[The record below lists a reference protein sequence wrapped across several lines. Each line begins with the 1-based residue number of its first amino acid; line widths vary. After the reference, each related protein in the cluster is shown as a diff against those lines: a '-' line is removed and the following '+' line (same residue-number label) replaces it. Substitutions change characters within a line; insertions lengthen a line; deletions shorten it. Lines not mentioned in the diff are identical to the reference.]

1 MAFKPTEMQEKAI
14 IEKGS
19 ILVSAAAG
27 SGKTAVLV
35 ERVIGL
41 LTDEANPIPAD
52 RLLIV
57 TFTNAA
63 AAEMRSRI
71 EKRLFEECAKKPLDI
86 GLKKQK
92 YLISSAK
99 ICTIDSFCID
109 LVRENFERLGVNPD
123 FKISDTESLEILSQR
138 VIFELI
144 NQKLEEE
151 NPDFLKL
158 LELTGCEFD
167 EKNLAQ
173 AVRTVFS
180 YSMQMPFPDLF
191 LDNLLV
197 HYKEDFG
204 KENYWYKKAFRI
216 AENSL
221 SKIKELVMRGV
232 EEAALLADADLKY
245 TDYFCLVTE
254 KTEKLSS
261 AIKAYDW
268 DLVRDEITSFELSAV
283 PYSKKLAGRP
293 EYIALKSI
301 KDGLDEQINGIKK
314 IFFASSEEISS
325 QNQEIFAPIDLFIG
339 LIKEYSSA
347 LLKAQLEDN
356 TLTFYNTE
364 QMALSL
370 LCKTENGEIKLRE
383 DAHLFY
389 ERFDEIL
396 VDEFQDV
403 NDLQNMLFYALSNK
417 EKKLF
422 AVGDVKQSIYGFRGA
437 NPNNFLQKKNKYI
450 SIDKAT
456 DNDSKKII
464 LANNFRSRKEVCD
477 YINFLFRN
485 LMNEHTGKIIYN
497 SEEALIAT
505 SCFAE
510 IDFPTV
516 EMLLADNINS
526 SNKDRLTVE
535 ADIIAM
541 QIKKIIGSGKCIHTK
556 DGGLRNAS
564 YSDFAILLR
573 STATSASKISEV
585 LKNQGVPVSYS
596 NESFSE
602 RLEIETFL
610 SLLKIIDNP
619 ADDIALVTVM
629 MSPIFSFTAEELAE
643 IRAET
648 PYGDFISAVYAFSG
662 ESEHIKK
669 FKASLLEYR
678 SYAAILPVSS
688 LIFKLINITE
698 YGNIVLT
705 MSDGEQRR
713 SNLLKLAE
721 YAAKYQESSNG
732 ISGFIKYIR
741 NNASSLSGS
750 AKNNS
755 RENSVKIMSIH
766 ASKGLQFP
774 VCIIANIDSK
784 FNMRD
789 TSDSML
795 FSEENGIGFR
805 YYDEKL
811 KYKRDTLTRLLIS
824 NEMREKTLEEELRL
838 LYVALTRAEDRIV
851 FVGAYKNLQKKLM
864 GLSSNILSDGGQILN
879 STYSSASSFDD
890 WILSSMLL
898 HPNGDILRKYCDSL
912 VVPQSDDSKINIRII
927 DAPSIE
933 DKAGEEA
940 FENTEINEE
949 ITEQLKNNLS
959 FIYPFEK
966 LRTIESKCSVSAL
979 ANKAENEK
987 FAFSSL
993 PAFMESDGLGAAAKG
1008 TAIHKAMQFIKFQKD
1023 INIEEEIER
1032 LKEWE
1037 FISEAE
1043 AEAVDI
1049 RKLENFF
1056 NNEIFFRILKSDD
1069 VRREM
1074 RFLTEIDA
1082 GRLDKTLD
1090 EALLKEKIVVQGAV
1104 DLCFAEADGIVLLD
1118 FKTDHVSEE
1127 SSLINAYSEQLNIYS
1142 EACEKIFAKPV
1153 KEKIIYSFALDKCIL
1168 IDKFF

>member
-14 IEKGS
+14 KEKGN

-41 LTDEANPIPAD
+41 LTDSINPIPAD

-71 EKRLFEECAKKPLDI
+71 EKRLFEECAKKPFDI

-109 LVRENFERLGVNPD
+109 LVRENFERLGINPD

-138 VIFELI
+138 VISDLI

-151 NPDFLKL
+151 NPDFIKL

-173 AVRTVFS
+173 AIRTVFT
-180 YSMQMPFPDLF
+180 YSMQMPFPELF
-191 LDNLLV
+191 LDNMLKNYEV
-197 HYKEDFG
+197 DFG
-204 KENYWYKKAFRI
+204 KENYWYKKAFLV
-216 AENSL
+216 AENAL
-221 SKIKELVMRGV
+221 CKIKELIMQGV
-232 EEAALLADADLKY
+232 EKATSLAEIDLKY
-245 TDYFCLVTE
+245 TDYFCNLTYINE
-254 KTEKLSS
+254 NLSN
-261 AIKAYDW
+261 AIGIKDW
-268 DLVRDEITSFELSAV
+268 DSVYNILSTFVLPSV
-283 PYSKKLAGRP
+283 PYSKKIAGIP
-293 EYIALKSI
+293 EYSILKSI
-301 KDGLDEQINGIKK
+301 REGIIEEIESIKK
-314 IFFASSEEISS
+314 IFFLPSKSISE
-325 QNQEIFAPIDLFIG
+325 QNIEIFPSIKLFIN

-347 LLKAQLEDN
+347 LLKAQLEEN

-370 LCKTENGEIKLRE
+370 LCKTENGEIKLRD
-383 DAHLFY
+383 DADLFSG
-389 ERFDEIL
+389 RFDEIL

-403 NDLQNMLFYALSNK
+403 NDLQNMLFYALSDK
-417 EKKLF
+417 ERKLF

-437 NPNNFLQKKNKYI
+437 NPNNFLDKKNRYLPL
-450 SIDKAT
+450 DKAT
-456 DNDSKKII
+456 DTDSKKII
-464 LANNFRSRKEVCD
+464 LSNNFRSRREVCD
-477 YINFLFRN
+477 FINFLFRN
-485 LMNEHTGKIIYN
+485 LMNENTGKIIYN
-497 SEEALIAT
+497 SEEELIAT
-505 SCFAE
+505 AE
-510 IDFPTV
+510 FQDTEFPHI
-516 EMLLADNINS
+516 EMLLADNISHSDN
-526 SNKDRLTVE
+526 DRLSIE
-535 ADIIAM
+535 ADIIASH
-541 QIKKIIGSGKCIHTK
+541 IKSIIESGECIHTK
-556 DGGLRNAS
+556 DGGLRKAS

-573 STATSASKISEV
+573 STATSASKIADE
-585 LKNQGVPVSYS
+585 LKSKGIPVNYS
-596 NESFSE
+596 NESFTE

-619 ADDIALVTVM
+619 ADDIALITVM
-629 MSPIFSFTAEELAE
+629 MSPIFSFTAEELAQ
-643 IRAET
+643 IRAEN

-662 ESEHIKK
+662 ESDRIEK
-669 FKASLLEYR
+669 FKVSLSEYR
-678 SYAAILPVSS
+678 SYAAILPISS

-705 MSDGEQRR
+705 LPAGVQRR

-721 YAAKYQESSNG
+721 YAAKYQENGNG
-732 ISGFIKYIR
+732 ISGFIKYIS
-741 NNASSLSGS
+741 NNSSNLSGS
-750 AKNNS
+750 AKS
-755 RENSVKIMSIH
+755 SSKDNSVRIMSIH

-774 VCIIANIDSK
+774 ICIIANIDSK

-789 TSDSML
+789 TTDSML

-805 YYDEKL
+805 YYDEKT
-811 KYKRDTLTRLLIS
+811 KCKRDTLARLLIS
-824 NEMREKTLEEELRL
+824 NEMRERTLEEELRL

-864 GLSSNILSDGGQILN
+864 GLSSNILCDGGQILY
-879 STYSSASSFDD
+879 TAYFSATSFDD
-890 WILSSMLL
+890 WILSSLLL
-898 HPNGDILRKYCDSL
+898 HPDGEILRCYCDAL
-912 VVPQSDDSKINIRII
+912 ITPQNDTSKINIRII
-927 DAPSIE
+927 DAPSI
-933 DKAGEEA
+933 DLIVDIKDD
-940 FENTEINEE
+940 ENIDINEE
-949 ITEQLKNNLS
+949 LTKQIKNNLS
-959 FIYPFEK
+959 FVYPYEK
-966 LRTIESKCSVSAL
+966 LRTIESKCSVSTL

-1008 TAIHKAMQFIKFQKD
+1008 TAIHKAMQFINFKKD

-1032 LKEWE
+1032 LREWE
-1037 FISEAE
+1037 FISETE

-1049 RKLENFF
+1049 GKLKKFF
-1056 NNEIFFRILKSDD
+1056 NNEIFNRILNSND

-1082 GRLDKTLD
+1082 GRLDSSL
-1090 EALLKEKIVVQGAV
+1090 EESLAKEKIVVQGAV
-1104 DLCFAEADGIVLLD
+1104 DLCFIENDEIVLLD
-1118 FKTDHVSEE
+1118 FKTDRVNNEN
-1127 SSLINAYSEQLNIYS
+1127 SLIEAYSEQLNIYS
-1142 EACEKIFAKPV
+1142 EACEKIFARPV
-1153 KEKIIYSFALDKCIL
+1153 KEKIIYSFALDKCIVL
-1168 IDKFF
+1168 NKKY